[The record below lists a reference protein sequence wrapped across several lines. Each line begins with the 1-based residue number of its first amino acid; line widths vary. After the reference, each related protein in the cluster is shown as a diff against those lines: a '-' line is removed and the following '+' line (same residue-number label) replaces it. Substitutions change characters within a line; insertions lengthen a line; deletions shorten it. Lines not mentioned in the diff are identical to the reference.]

1 MKNLAL
7 LILSV
12 GVAVC
17 ASFGARLSP
26 NMRTELS
33 VQGKASLAAG
43 AERSAKA
50 AYCKARTVAKLGF
63 NAHCPDPDAKPEEAK
78 AKAPA
83 KAETVKKA
91 EPTREALIA
100 ENRARVDGLKTTSE
114 TLTGE
119 VLTARKAW
127 IAAAETTVTPAADL
141 KVLKPT
147 APGVRLKAWFS
158 ESGMPFLAG
167 LFLVIL
173 GAIMGRKAMKAD
185 AMSGPKKGQ
194 APVDFGQLLGTLR
207 ADVDA
212 LVVQMDGVEAP
223 GAADKEAIKVAV
235 EALQLEKFA
244 PLVEARV
251 KLQVRYGLGGYAE
264 VFGPFS
270 GGERRVNRVW
280 SALVDNHWPEAHS
293 SIRVAAEQLKQAD
306 EAMQALIAAQA

>member
-43 AERSAKA
+43 AESDAKK
-50 AYCKARTVAKLGF
+50 AYCKARSAAKLGF
-63 NAHCPDPDAKPEEAK
+63 NAHCPDPDAKPEEAE
-78 AKAPA
+78 APA
-83 KAETVKKA
+83 KAEAVKKA

-114 TLTGE
+114 ALSGD
-119 VLTARKAW
+119 VLKARKAW
-127 IAAAETTVTPAADL
+127 IAAAEATVTPAADL
-141 KVLKPT
+141 KLLKPT
-147 APGVRLKAWFS
+147 PPGVRVKAWFS
-158 ESGMPFLAG
+158 ESGVPFLAG

-173 GAIMGRKAMKAD
+173 GAIMGRKAMKAE
-185 AMSGPKKGQ
+185 AMGGPKKGQ
-194 APVDFGQLLGTLR
+194 APVDFGLLLGTLR
-207 ADVDA
+207 GDVDA
-212 LVVQMDGVEAP
+212 LLVQMDGTEAP
-223 GAADKEAIKVAV
+223 GDADKEAIKVAV

-251 KLQVRYGLGGYAE
+251 KLQVRYGLAGYAE

-293 SIRVAAEQLKQAD
+293 SMRVAAEQLKQAD
-306 EAMQALIAAQA
+306 EAMQALVAAQA